1 MIDKILVIPG
11 YKGSPNGHWQ
21 TWLQTQYPNTER
33 IKEIDHHKPI
43 LSQWSAQIQQY
54 LEQQTLPI
62 IIIAH
67 SFGCLA
73 ALDAI
78 VRKQLQSKVSGVL
91 FVAPA
96 SPYRFTSYG
105 HRADFPNERSI
116 VETLTIRALG
126 VLGTMVV
133 SRNDPW
139 MNYDHACS
147 LASDLGLLTY
157 DAGYVGH
164 INIESGHGPWPE
176 VKALIDD
183 IQLQVQR
190 NVNSFK

>member
-33 IKEIDHHKPI
+33 IKAIDHHKPI

-62 IIIAH
+62 IIVAH

-78 VRKQLQSKVSGVL
+78 ARKQLQSKVSGPRIDSL
-91 FVAPA
+91 
-96 SPYRFTSYG
+96 
-105 HRADFPNERSI
+105 
-116 VETLTIRALG
+116 L
-126 VLGTMVV
+126 MVI
-133 SRNDPW
+133 
-139 MNYDHACS
+139 
-147 LASDLGLLTY
+147 GLIFRT
-157 DAGYVGH
+157 
-164 INIESGHGPWPE
+164 
-176 VKALIDD
+176 
-183 IQLQVQR
+183 
-190 NVNSFK
+190 NVRLLKR